1 MPSPCQRFNADATAL
16 AVQQRCVELQHADCG
31 SSGIHRVDRREWNC
45 GNGLGWVDRDQ
56 TQLQIG
62 CLCYRNLSVEC
73 HLNCL
78 RCLPVVMLFEIW
90 NSPSVNTSG

>member
-1 MPSPCQRFNADATAL
+1 MPSPCQRFNAAATAV
-16 AVQQRCVELQHADCG
+16 AVQQHYVESQHADCG

-62 CLCYRNLSVEC
+62 CLCYPN
-73 HLNCL
+73 
-78 RCLPVVMLFEIW
+78 P
-90 NSPSVNTSG
+90 